1 MAGKSI
7 VVMGVCGSGKST
19 IGDKVSKLMGYKFID
34 GDDLHPKANIIKM
47 AGGEALNDDD
57 RAPWLERI
65 RDAAFSLESKNET
78 GIIVC
83 SALKKSYRDKIRNGN
98 QHVHFLYLEASI
110 ELIMQRMRARKGH
123 FMQESMVNGQFA
135 TLERPENEP
144 NVAVVDIDG
153 TREQVIERA
162 ISALTQLNIIKE
174 VA

>member
-1 MAGKSI
+1 MTSKSI
-7 VVMGVCGSGKST
+7 VVMGVCGCGKST
-19 IGDKVSKLMGYKFID
+19 IAEQLSKIMDCKFID
-34 GDDLHPKANIIKM
+34 GDDLHPRANIIKM
-47 AGGEALNDDD
+47 AKGEALNDHD

-65 RDAAFSLESKNET
+65 SDAAFSLESKNET

-83 SALKKSYRDKIRNGN
+83 SALKKSYRDQIRSGN
-98 QHVHFLYLEASI
+98 NNVNFIYLDASI

-123 FMQESMVNGQFA
+123 FMQYNMVNGQFA

-162 ISALTQLNIIKE
+162 IIALNQLNL
-174 VA
+174 